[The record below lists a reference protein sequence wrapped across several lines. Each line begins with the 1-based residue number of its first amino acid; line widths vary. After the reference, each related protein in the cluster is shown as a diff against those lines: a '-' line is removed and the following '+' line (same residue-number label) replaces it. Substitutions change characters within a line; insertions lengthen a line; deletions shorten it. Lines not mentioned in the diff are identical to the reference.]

1 MANGIFKGINL
12 GGPLSMHEENI
23 SHPSQVGLW
32 KAFIQ
37 TFPHSVS
44 LAELEELLVIS
55 FCKMKPLI
63 CLEGAQGKKSQK
75 YSYHRVSMEVIVTSC
90 CKLVYFTYLGVK
102 GHPTYLYRGERSSIY
117 IQYQQ
122 DNPVP
127 NGGE

>member
-44 LAELEELLVIS
+44 LAELEELLDEFLQDETVD
-55 FCKMKPLI
+55 LLGR
-63 CLEGAQGKKSQK
+63 CLEKNHKN
-75 YSYHRVSMEVIVTSC
+75 I
-90 CKLVYFTYLGVK
+90 
-102 GHPTYLYRGERSSIY
+102 PTIGC
-117 IQYQQ
+117 
-122 DNPVP
+122 PWK
-127 NGGE
+127 